1 MNAADVIV
9 GLVVIVLLGAA
20 LRGALRHFKGEST
33 CCGGGGDRVS
43 RSKKSLDG
51 PVIRT
56 ETIRIEGMHCANC
69 ARRVEEALEA
79 VDGVVADVSFRDG
92 KARIRCDRVVDE
104 ERLRQAVMDAGYRV
118 RSIESDPIM

>member
-51 PVIRT
+51 PDHRT
-56 ETIRIEGMHCANC
+56 I
-69 ARRVEEALEA
+69 
-79 VDGVVADVSFRDG
+79 
-92 KARIRCDRVVDE
+92 
-104 ERLRQAVMDAGYRV
+104 Q
-118 RSIESDPIM
+118 

>member
-43 RSKKSLDG
+43 
-51 PVIRT
+51 
-56 ETIRIEGMHCANC
+56 MHCANC

-79 VDGVVADVSFRDG
+79 GDGVVADVSFRDG

>member
-1 MNAADVIV
+1 
-9 GLVVIVLLGAA
+9 
-20 LRGALRHFKGEST
+20 
-33 CCGGGGDRVS
+33 
-43 RSKKSLDG
+43 
-51 PVIRT
+51 
-56 ETIRIEGMHCANC
+56 MHCANC

>member
-20 LRGALRHFKGEST
+20 LRGALRHFKGDSS
-33 CCGGGGDRVS
+33 CCGGGDRVS

-69 ARRVEEALEA
+69 ARRVEDALEA

-92 KARIRCDRVVDE
+92 KARVRCDRVVDE
-104 ERLRQAVMDAGYRV
+104 ELLRQAVADAGYRV
-118 RSIESDPIM
+118 RSIESDSIM

>member
-1 MNAADVIV
+1 MGDSTGSMFYFFVWIILLYVVGMGIYTIFTQLKKRRKQRRLRQTGKEVIDMNASDVIV

-51 PVIRT
+51 PV
-56 ETIRIEGMHCANC
+56 
-69 ARRVEEALEA
+69 
-79 VDGVVADVSFRDG
+79 
-92 KARIRCDRVVDE
+92 
-104 ERLRQAVMDAGYRV
+104 
-118 RSIESDPIM
+118 

>member
-1 MNAADVIV
+1 MCI
-9 GLVVIVLLGAA
+9 
-20 LRGALRHFKGEST
+20 R
-33 CCGGGGDRVS
+33 DR
-43 RSKKSLDG
+43 
-51 PVIRT
+51 
-56 ETIRIEGMHCANC
+56 HCANC

>member
-20 LRGALRHFKGEST
+20 LRGALRHFKGESS
-33 CCGGGGDRVS
+33 CCGGGDRVS

-56 ETIRIEGMHCANC
+56 ETIRIEGMHCAHC
-69 ARRVEEALEA
+69 AHRVEEALEA